1 MLSFVLIILVSFV
14 FTGIVIRTKS
24 LASGRK
30 GPGVF
35 QPMKDI
41 LRLFKKG
48 AVYSETT
55 SIIFQIAPSIYFASI
70 IMAILVLPFGHY
82 KGIISFSYDFVFFAY
97 VLAMGKFFN
106 IISAL
111 DTGSSFEGMGAS
123 REALFSMLAEPAF
136 FILMGSLALL
146 TGHTS
151 FQEIFMTFHFGSYTS
166 YAIGT
171 LATFVLIII
180 CMTFHFGSYT
190 SYAIGTLATFVLIII
205 CMIENSRMPI
215 DDPKTHLELTMMHE
229 VMILDNSGFDLG
241 LILHGT
247 NMKFALYGAL
257 IANLFMGNLPLYY
270 SIPLFIFIQSLFAVV
285 VGLLESFSARFRMS
299 HNAQFILVLSSVS
312 LLVFFSVLMV
322 MGKFN

>member
-180 CMTFHFGSYT
+180 CM
-190 SYAIGTLATFVLIII
+190 
-205 CMIENSRMPI
+205 IENSRMPI